1 MPYMALYKLKLLDE
15 FEDRIDLWTFAEFEK
30 RLIELWRGATYHD
43 AKGIINAAH
52 KERRWPR
59 VVKRYLLT
67 HYKVFGNV
75 EPGWIARL
83 PKSWRRCLRRNEW
96 IGGCCL
102 LAVQLP
108 DGSWGCAAAPI

>member
-15 FEDRIDLWTFAEFEK
+15 FEVRIDRWTFMDFEQ
-30 RLIELWRGATYHD
+30 RLIGLWRGATYHD

-67 HYKVFGNV
+67 NYKEFGYVSSELQRAFAEVLVAMN
-75 EPGWIARL
+75 EQQRAEWGLL
-83 PKSWRRCLRRNEW
+83 PAGSS
-96 IGGCCL
+96 
-102 LAVQLP
+102 LA
-108 DGSWGCAAAPI
+108 

>member
-15 FEDRIDLWTFAEFEK
+15 FEDRIDLWTFADFEK

-59 VVKRYLLT
+59 AVKRYLLT
-67 HYKVFGNV
+67 NYKVFGNV
-75 EPGWIARL
+75 SSELERAFAEVLVAMNEQERAEWGLL
-83 PKSWRRCLRRNEW
+83 P
-96 IGGCCL
+96 
-102 LAVQLP
+102 A
-108 DGSWGCAAAPI
+108 GSSVA

>member
-15 FEDRIDLWTFAEFEK
+15 FEERIDRWTFADFEQ
-30 RLIELWRGATYHD
+30 RLIGLWRGATYHD

-67 HYKVFGNV
+67 NYKEFGYV
-75 EPGWIARL
+75 SSELQRAFAEVL
-83 PKSWRRCLRRNEW
+83 VAMNEQQR
-96 IGGCCL
+96 
-102 LAVQLP
+102 AE
-108 DGSWGCAAAPI
+108 WGVVACG

>member
-15 FEDRIDLWTFAEFEK
+15 FEERIDLWTFADFEK

-59 VVKRYLLT
+59 VVKRYLLSN
-67 HYKVFGNV
+67 YKVFGNV
-75 EPGWIARL
+75 SSELERTFAEVLAAMNEQERAEWGLL
-83 PKSWRRCLRRNEW
+83 PAGSS
-96 IGGCCL
+96 
-102 LAVQLP
+102 LA
-108 DGSWGCAAAPI
+108 

>member
-15 FEDRIDLWTFAEFEK
+15 FEERIDLWTFADFEK

-67 HYKVFGNV
+67 NYKVFGNV
-75 EPGWIARL
+75 SSELERAFAEVLVVMNEQERMEWGLL
-83 PKSWRRCLRRNEW
+83 PAGSS
-96 IGGCCL
+96 
-102 LAVQLP
+102 LA
-108 DGSWGCAAAPI
+108 

>member
-15 FEDRIDLWTFAEFEK
+15 FEERIDRWTFADFEQ
-30 RLIELWRGATYHD
+30 RLIGLWRGATYHD

-67 HYKVFGNV
+67 NYKEFGYV
-75 EPGWIARL
+75 SSELQRAFARCW
-83 PKSWRRCLRRNEW
+83 SR
-96 IGGCCL
+96 
-102 LAVQLP
+102 
-108 DGSWGCAAAPI
+108 

>member
-15 FEDRIDLWTFAEFEK
+15 FEERIDRWTFADFEK

-67 HYKVFGNV
+67 NYKVFGNV
-75 EPGWIARL
+75 SSELERAFAEVLVAMSEQERMEWGLL
-83 PKSWRRCLRRNEW
+83 PAGSS
-96 IGGCCL
+96 
-102 LAVQLP
+102 LA
-108 DGSWGCAAAPI
+108 